1 MKGFMNKIVAGVITV
16 GVSLGMITSNAYA
29 NAGLL
34 GDVNGDGYISAIDAS
49 ILTQYLRGNC
59 EITYNGAADADRDLV
74 LTPAD
79 VDMINKHVAGAMTLP
94 TIQNELT
101 VPDMDTYRNYTL
113 YDCENDTTSTYTL
126 TANVQW
132 LSLEDEPMPAAD
144 GIDDRETSDDT
155 AVVRINVPG
164 GYGSGFI
171 IDNNIIATAAHCVY
185 SKNNSAFI
193 DFDISIM
200 NSDCSGDPH
209 NVEPKEV
216 HVCNQYITETNTNIY
231 FKYDYALIYV
241 EEDLSSYGKFDF
253 GIPSDEFMTSDSEV
267 YASGFNGNNRLYAVG
282 NIMDIRPYD
291 EQVVTNTVIVN
302 HQIQYS
308 TYTAGGQSG
317 GPVYIKRT
325 YNGQEQNIA
334 VGIHSSGST
343 TTHYGTRMT
352 ASLLRFYKNNDYIGS
367 TVS

>member
-1 MKGFMNKIVAGVITV
+1 MKGFMNKIIAGVITV
-16 GVSLGMITSNAYA
+16 GVSLGMITTNAYA

-113 YDCENDTTSTYTL
+113 YDCVNKTTSTYTL

-132 LSLEDEPMPAAD
+132 LSLEDEPMPTAGA
-144 GIDDRETSDDT
+144 IDDRETST
-155 AVVRINVPG
+155 EKAVVIVG
-164 GYGSGFI
+164 AGSGFI
-171 IDNNIIATAAHCVY
+171 IDDHVIATAAHCVY
-185 SKNNSAFI
+185 NRGTAAFNDIQIVVKDENS
-193 DFDISIM
+193 
-200 NSDCSGDPH
+200 NYLGTL
-209 NVEPKEV
+209 NPKEM
-216 HVCNQYITETNTNIY
+216 HILTNYMTTSEP

-241 EEDLSSYGKFDF
+241 DEDLSNYGKFDL
-253 GIPSDEFMTSDSEV
+253 GIPSTEFMTSNSEV
-267 YASGFNGNNRLYAVG
+267 FVSGFPSVVNHVSVSGIRYNAVG
-282 NIMDIRPYD
+282 NIMDIRDYNS
-291 EQVVTNTVIVN
+291 TLIN

-308 TYTAGGQSG
+308 TYTSGGDSG

-325 YNGQEQNIA
+325 YNGQEQYIA
-334 VGIHSSGST
+334 VGIHSSGSDS
-343 TTHYGTRMT
+343 THYGTRMT